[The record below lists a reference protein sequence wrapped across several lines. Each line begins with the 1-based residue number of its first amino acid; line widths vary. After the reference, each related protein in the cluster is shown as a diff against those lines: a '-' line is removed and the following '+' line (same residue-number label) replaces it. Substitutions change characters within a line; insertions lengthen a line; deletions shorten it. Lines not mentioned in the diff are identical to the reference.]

1 MGNGEEGR
9 LIVFQEMKYITV
21 SELNQQIKFQLEG
34 SFFHCLVEGEISNVI
49 RAQSGHIYF
58 NLKDANSMVRCVAW
72 RSNAMS
78 FNDFIENGAKVEIQ
92 GKLSLYVPRG
102 DYQLVIN
109 RLAPLGRGNLYLA
122 FEQLKE
128 KLQKEG
134 LFSPE
139 HKKLI
144 PQYPKK
150 IGIVTS
156 ANAAALQDVL
166 KVLKDHRPDIPY
178 EVYPTLVQGEEAAP
192 QIVKAIDRANHE
204 ANCDVLLVVRG
215 GGSIE
220 DLWCF
225 NDERVVRAIF
235 ASTIPVITG
244 IGHEVDT
251 TLSDFVSDL
260 RAPTPTA
267 AAKLSSISQQEIMQ
281 TLDRCEYQLTKLM
294 QNVIAEQEKALKER
308 IVKLSYLHPMQK
320 IKAQQAVLD
329 AKAERLQLLMQ
340 NAHQKQVVIFQNLEK
355 CLQIGLL
362 QRKQVQLTEQLTRS
376 AILLNKTMQG
386 QYQQLEKGLQ
396 QKALLLDS
404 LSPLKVLARGY
415 SVTQKDEH
423 GSLKAIQSV
432 EKLKIGDQL
441 VTRLSGGIIHSTV
454 TELQR
459 SKL

>member
-1 MGNGEEGR
+1 M
-9 LIVFQEMKYITV
+9 FQEMKYITV

-58 NLKDANSMVRCVAW
+58 NLKDANSMIRCVAW

-78 FNDFIENGAKVEIQ
+78 FNGFIENGAKVEIQ

-102 DYQLVIN
+102 DYQVVVN

-122 FEQLKE
+122 FEQLRE

-134 LFSPE
+134 LFNPE

-156 ANAAALQDVL
+156 PNAAALQDVL

-178 EVYPTLVQGEEAAP
+178 EVYPTLVQGIEAAP
-192 QIVKAIDRANHE
+192 QIVKAMERANYE

-244 IGHEVDT
+244 VGHEVDT
-251 TLSDFVSDL
+251 TLSDFVADL

-281 TLDRCEYQLTKLM
+281 TLDRCEYQLIQLM
-294 QNVIAEQEKALKER
+294 QNSMAAQEKALKER
-308 IVKLSYLHPMQK
+308 MVKLSYLHPMQK
-320 IKAQQAVLD
+320 IKEKQVSLD
-329 AKAERLQLLMQ
+329 AKAERLCSLMRTI
-340 NAHQKQVVIFQNLEK
+340 HQKNIAVFQNFEK
-355 CLQIGLL
+355 RLQIGLL
-362 QRKQVQLTEQLTRS
+362 TRKQIQLTEQLTRS
-376 AILLNKTMQG
+376 EVQLNKIMQG
-386 QYQQLEKGLQ
+386 QYQQLEKRLHNSV
-396 QKALLLDS
+396 LLLDS

-415 SVTQKDEH
+415 SVTQKNDE
-423 GSLKAIQSV
+423 GTLYAINSV
-432 EKLKIGDQL
+432 ESLTVGDQL
-441 VTRLSGGIIHSTV
+441 VTRLSDGVVRSAIID
-454 TELQR
+454 LQKTR
-459 SKL
+459 K

>member
-1 MGNGEEGR
+1 MLR
-9 LIVFQEMKYITV
+9 EMKYLSV
-21 SELNQQIKFQLEG
+21 SELNQQIKFQIEE

-58 NLKDANSMVRCVAW
+58 NLKDANSMIRCVAW
-72 RSNAMS
+72 RTNAMS
-78 FNDFIENGAKVEIQ
+78 FNNFIENGAKVEIQ

-122 FEQLKE
+122 FEQLRE

-134 LFSPE
+134 LFNPE

-156 ANAAALQDVL
+156 PNAAALQDVL

-178 EVYPTLVQGEEAAP
+178 EVYPTLVQGIDAAP
-192 QIVKAIDRANHE
+192 QIANAIEIANHE

-244 IGHEVDT
+244 VGHEVDT
-251 TLSDFVSDL
+251 TLSDFVADL

-281 TLDRCEYQLTKLM
+281 TLDRYEYQLTQLM
-294 QNVIAEQEKALKER
+294 QSMIALQEKALKER
-308 IVKLSYLHPMQK
+308 MVKLSYLHPLQK
-320 IKAQQAVLD
+320 IKEKQTVLD
-329 AKAERLQLLMQ
+329 TKSERLQLLMR
-340 NAHQKQVVIFQNLEK
+340 NIHQKHVVAFASLEK
-355 CLQIGLL
+355 RLQVGLL
-362 QRKQVQLTEQLTRS
+362 QRKQNQLTEQLSRS
-376 AILLNKTMQG
+376 AIALNKTMQG
-386 QYQQLEKGLQ
+386 QYQILEKNLQ

-415 SVTQKDEH
+415 SVTQKDEE
-423 GSLKAIQSV
+423 GDLKTIQSV
-432 EKLKIGDQL
+432 EKLNIGDQL
-441 VTRLSGGIIHSTV
+441 VTKLSSGVIHSTI
-454 TELQR
+454 TALQK
-459 SKL
+459 SK

>member
-1 MGNGEEGR
+1 M
-9 LIVFQEMKYITV
+9 LKEMKYLSV
-21 SELNQQIKFQLEG
+21 SELNHQIKFLLED

-58 NLKDANSMVRCVAW
+58 NLKDANSMIKCVAW

-102 DYQLVIN
+102 DYQIVVN

-122 FEQLKE
+122 FEQLRE

-134 LFSPE
+134 LFNPE

-156 ANAAALQDVL
+156 PNAAALQDVL

-178 EVYPTLVQGEEAAP
+178 EVYPTLVQGDEAAP
-192 QIVKAIDRANHE
+192 QIVKAIERANYE
-204 ANCDVLLVVRG
+204 ASCDVLLVVRG

-281 TLDRCEYQLTKLM
+281 TLDRYEYQLTQLM
-294 QNVIAEQEKALKER
+294 QNVIALQEKALKER
-308 IVKLSYLHPMQK
+308 MVKLSYLHPLQK
-320 IKAQQAVLD
+320 IKEKQVLLD
-329 AKAERLQLLMQ
+329 AKSERLQSLMRSI
-340 NAHQKQVVIFQNLEK
+340 HQRHIAKFESLEK
-355 CLQIGLL
+355 RLQIGLL
-362 QRKQVQLTEQLTRS
+362 QRKQVQLTEQLSRS
-376 AILLNKTMQG
+376 AITLNKAMQG
-386 QYQQLEKGLQ
+386 QYQQLEKSLQ

-415 SVTQKDEH
+415 SVTQKSEQGD
-423 GSLKAIQSV
+423 LQAVQSI
-432 EKLKIGDQL
+432 EQLTIGDQL

-454 TELQR
+454 TELQK
-459 SKL
+459 SKP

>member
-1 MGNGEEGR
+1 
-9 LIVFQEMKYITV
+9 MKYLSV
-21 SELNQQIKFQLEG
+21 SELNQQIKFQIEE

-58 NLKDANSMVRCVAW
+58 NLKDANSMIRCVAW
-72 RSNAMS
+72 RTNAMS

-122 FEQLKE
+122 FEQLRE

-134 LFSPE
+134 LFNPQ

-156 ANAAALQDVL
+156 PNAAALQDVL

-178 EVYPTLVQGEEAAP
+178 EVYPTLVQGIDAAP
-192 QIVKAIDRANHE
+192 QIAKAIEIANHE

-244 IGHEVDT
+244 VGHEVDT
-251 TLSDFVSDL
+251 TLSDFVADL

-281 TLDRCEYQLTKLM
+281 TLDRYEYQLTQLM
-294 QNVIAEQEKALKER
+294 QSVIALQEKALKER
-308 IVKLSYLHPMQK
+308 MVKLSYLHPLQK
-320 IKAQQAVLD
+320 IKEKQTVLD
-329 AKAERLQLLMQ
+329 TKSERLQLLMR
-340 NAHQKQVVIFQNLEK
+340 NIHQKHVVAFASLEK
-355 CLQIGLL
+355 RLQIGLL
-362 QRKQVQLTEQLTRS
+362 QRKQNQLTEQLSRS
-376 AILLNKTMQG
+376 AIALNKTMHG
-386 QYQQLEKGLQ
+386 QYQILEKNLQ

-415 SVTQKDEH
+415 SVTQKDEE
-423 GSLKAIQSV
+423 GDLKAIQSV
-432 EKLKIGDQL
+432 EKLNVGDQL
-441 VTRLSGGIIHSTV
+441 VTKLSSGVIHSTI
-454 TELQR
+454 TALQK
-459 SKL
+459 SK

>member
-78 FNDFIENGAKVEIQ
+78 FSDFIENGAKVEIQ

-192 QIVKAIDRANHE
+192 QIVKAIERANHE

-281 TLDRCEYQLTKLM
+281 TLDRYEYQLTKLM
-294 QNVIAEQEKALKER
+294 QNIIASQEKALKER
-308 IVKLSYLHPMQK
+308 MVKLSYLHPLQK
-320 IKAQQAVLD
+320 IKEKQASLD
-329 AKAERLQLLMQ
+329 AKSERLQSLMC
-340 NAHQKQVVIFQNLEK
+340 NIHQKHIAKFESLEK
-355 CLQIGLL
+355 RLQIGLL

-454 TELQR
+454 IELQR

>member
-1 MGNGEEGR
+1 M
-9 LIVFQEMKYITV
+9 LKDMKYLSV
-21 SELNQQIKFQLEG
+21 SELNHQIKFQLED

-58 NLKDANSMVRCVAW
+58 NLKDANSMIRCVAW

-78 FNDFIENGAKVEIQ
+78 FNNFIENGAKVEIQ

-122 FEQLKE
+122 FEQLRE

-134 LFSPE
+134 LFSLE

-144 PQYPKK
+144 AQYPQK

-156 ANAAALQDVL
+156 PNAAALQDVL

-178 EVYPTLVQGEEAAP
+178 EVYPTLVQGDEAAP
-192 QIVKAIDRANHE
+192 QIVKAIERANYE

-235 ASTIPVITG
+235 ASIIPVITG
-244 IGHEVDT
+244 VGHETDT
-251 TLSDFVSDL
+251 TLSDFVADL

-281 TLDRCEYQLTKLM
+281 TLDRHEYQFAQLM
-294 QNVIAEQEKALKER
+294 RNVIALQEKALKER
-308 IVKLSYLHPMQK
+308 MVKLSYLHPLQK
-320 IKAQQAVLD
+320 IKEKQTALD
-329 AKAERLQLLMQ
+329 AQSEKLQSLMHHI
-340 NAHQKQVVIFQNLEK
+340 HQKHIVTFQNLEK
-355 CLQIGLL
+355 RLQVGLL
-362 QRKQVQLTEQLTRS
+362 QRKQMQLTEQLSRS
-376 AILLNKTMQG
+376 AILLNKTMLG
-386 QYQQLEKGLQ
+386 QYQQLENNFQ
-396 QKALLLDS
+396 QKASLLDS

-415 SVTQKDEH
+415 SVTQIMKDQEELAIDSIH
-423 GSLKAIQSV
+423 DLQVDDEISTTMDQGKVFSKIIRIQSV
-432 EKLKIGDQL
+432 E
-441 VTRLSGGIIHSTV
+441 
-454 TELQR
+454 
-459 SKL
+459 

>member
-1 MGNGEEGR
+1 MLR
-9 LIVFQEMKYITV
+9 EMKYLSV
-21 SELNQQIKFQLEG
+21 SELNQQIKFQIEE

-58 NLKDANSMVRCVAW
+58 NLKDANSMIRCVAW
-72 RSNAMS
+72 RTNAMS
-78 FNDFIENGAKVEIQ
+78 FNDFIENGAMVEIQ

-122 FEQLKE
+122 FEQLRE

-134 LFSPE
+134 LFNPE

-156 ANAAALQDVL
+156 PNAAALQDVL

-178 EVYPTLVQGEEAAP
+178 EVYPTLVQGIDAAP
-192 QIVKAIDRANHE
+192 QIAKAIEIANHE

-251 TLSDFVSDL
+251 TLSDFVADL

-281 TLDRCEYQLTKLM
+281 TLDRYEYQLTQLM
-294 QNVIAEQEKALKER
+294 QSVIALQEKALKER
-308 IVKLSYLHPMQK
+308 MVKLSYLHPLQK
-320 IKAQQAVLD
+320 IKEKQTVLD
-329 AKAERLQLLMQ
+329 TKSERLQLLMR
-340 NAHQKQVVIFQNLEK
+340 NIHQKHVVAFASLEK
-355 CLQIGLL
+355 RLQVGLL
-362 QRKQVQLTEQLTRS
+362 QRKQNQLTEQLSRS
-376 AILLNKTMQG
+376 VIALNKTMLG
-386 QYQQLEKGLQ
+386 QYQMLEKSLQ

-415 SVTQKDEH
+415 SVTQKDEE
-423 GSLKAIQSV
+423 GDLKAIQSV
-432 EKLKIGDQL
+432 EKLNVGDQL
-441 VTRLSGGIIHSTV
+441 VTKLSSGVIHSTI
-454 TELQR
+454 TALQK
-459 SKL
+459 SK

>member
-1 MGNGEEGR
+1 
-9 LIVFQEMKYITV
+9 MKYLSV
-21 SELNQQIKFQLEG
+21 SELNQQIKFQIEE

-58 NLKDANSMVRCVAW
+58 NLKDANSMIRCVAW
-72 RSNAMS
+72 RTNAMS

-122 FEQLKE
+122 FEQLRE

-134 LFSPE
+134 LFNLE

-144 PQYPKK
+144 AQYPQK

-156 ANAAALQDVL
+156 PNAAALQDVL

-178 EVYPTLVQGEEAAP
+178 EVYPTLVQGIDAAP
-192 QIVKAIDRANHE
+192 QIAKAIETANHE

-244 IGHEVDT
+244 VGHEVDT
-251 TLSDFVSDL
+251 TLSDFVADL

-281 TLDRCEYQLTKLM
+281 TLDRYEYQLTQLM
-294 QNVIAEQEKALKER
+294 QSVIALQEKALKER
-308 IVKLSYLHPMQK
+308 MVKLSYLHPLQK
-320 IKAQQAVLD
+320 IKEKQTVLD
-329 AKAERLQLLMQ
+329 TKSERLQLLMR
-340 NAHQKQVVIFQNLEK
+340 NIHQKHVVAFASLEK
-355 CLQIGLL
+355 RLQVGLF
-362 QRKQVQLTEQLTRS
+362 QRKQNQLTERLSRS
-376 AILLNKTMQG
+376 AIALNKTMQG
-386 QYQQLEKGLQ
+386 QYQILEKSLQ

-415 SVTQKDEH
+415 SVTQKDEE
-423 GSLKAIQSV
+423 GDLKTIQSF
-432 EKLKIGDQL
+432 EKLNVGDQL
-441 VTRLSGGIIHSTV
+441 VTKLSSGVIHSTI
-454 TELQR
+454 TALQK
-459 SKL
+459 SK

>member
-58 NLKDANSMVRCVAW
+58 NLKDANSMIRCVAW

-192 QIVKAIDRANHE
+192 QIVKAIERANHE

-281 TLDRCEYQLTKLM
+281 TLDRYEYQLMQLM
-294 QNVIAEQEKALKER
+294 QNIIASQEKALKER
-308 IVKLSYLHPMQK
+308 MVKLSYLHPLQK
-320 IKAQQAVLD
+320 IKEKQASLD
-329 AKAERLQLLMQ
+329 AKSERLQSLMR
-340 NAHQKQVVIFQNLEK
+340 NIHQKHIAKFESLEK
-355 CLQIGLL
+355 RLQVGLL
-362 QRKQVQLTEQLTRS
+362 QRKQVQLTEQLARS

-454 TELQR
+454 IELQR

>member
-1 MGNGEEGR
+1 MLR
-9 LIVFQEMKYITV
+9 EMKYLSV
-21 SELNQQIKFQLEG
+21 SELNQQIKFQIEE

-58 NLKDANSMVRCVAW
+58 NLKDANSMIRCVAW
-72 RSNAMS
+72 RTNAMS

-122 FEQLKE
+122 FEQLRE

-134 LFSPE
+134 LFNPE

-156 ANAAALQDVL
+156 PNAAALQDVL

-178 EVYPTLVQGEEAAP
+178 EVYPTLVQGIDAAP
-192 QIVKAIDRANHE
+192 QIAKAIETANHE

-244 IGHEVDT
+244 VGHEVDT
-251 TLSDFVSDL
+251 TLSDFVADL

-281 TLDRCEYQLTKLM
+281 TLDRYEYQLTQLM
-294 QNVIAEQEKALKER
+294 QSVIALQEKALKER
-308 IVKLSYLHPMQK
+308 MVKLSYLHPLQK
-320 IKAQQAVLD
+320 IKEKQTVLD
-329 AKAERLQLLMQ
+329 TKSERLQLLMR
-340 NAHQKQVVIFQNLEK
+340 NIHQKHVVAFASLEK
-355 CLQIGLL
+355 RLQVGLF
-362 QRKQVQLTEQLTRS
+362 QRKQNQLTERLSRS
-376 AILLNKTMQG
+376 AIALNKTMQG
-386 QYQQLEKGLQ
+386 QYQILEKSLQ

-415 SVTQKDEH
+415 SVTQKDEE
-423 GSLKAIQSV
+423 GDLKTIQSF
-432 EKLKIGDQL
+432 EKLNVGDQL
-441 VTRLSGGIIHSTV
+441 VTKLSSGVIHSTI
-454 TELQR
+454 TALQK
-459 SKL
+459 SK

>member
-1 MGNGEEGR
+1 
-9 LIVFQEMKYITV
+9 MKYLSV
-21 SELNQQIKFQLEG
+21 SELNQQIKFQIEE

-58 NLKDANSMVRCVAW
+58 NLKDANSMIRCVAW
-72 RSNAMS
+72 RTNAMS
-78 FNDFIENGAKVEIQ
+78 FNNFIENGAKVEIQ

-122 FEQLKE
+122 FEQLRE

-134 LFSPE
+134 LFNPE

-156 ANAAALQDVL
+156 PNAAALQDVL

-178 EVYPTLVQGEEAAP
+178 EVYPTLVQGIDAAP
-192 QIVKAIDRANHE
+192 QIAKAIETANHE

-244 IGHEVDT
+244 VGHEVDT
-251 TLSDFVSDL
+251 TLSDFVADL

-281 TLDRCEYQLTKLM
+281 TLDRYEYQLTQLM
-294 QNVIAEQEKALKER
+294 QSMIALQEKALKER
-308 IVKLSYLHPMQK
+308 MVKLSYLHPLQK
-320 IKAQQAVLD
+320 IKEKQTVLD
-329 AKAERLQLLMQ
+329 TKSERLQLLMR
-340 NAHQKQVVIFQNLEK
+340 NIHQKHVVAFASLEK
-355 CLQIGLL
+355 RLQVGLL
-362 QRKQVQLTEQLTRS
+362 QRKQNQLTEQLSRS
-376 AILLNKTMQG
+376 AIALNKTMQG
-386 QYQQLEKGLQ
+386 QYQILEKNLQ

-415 SVTQKDEH
+415 SVTQKEEEGD
-423 GSLKAIQSV
+423 LKTIQSV
-432 EKLKIGDQL
+432 EKLNIGDQL
-441 VTRLSGGIIHSTV
+441 VTKLSSGVIHSTI
-454 TELQR
+454 TALQK
-459 SKL
+459 SK

>member
-1 MGNGEEGR
+1 M
-9 LIVFQEMKYITV
+9 FQEMKYITV

-58 NLKDANSMVRCVAW
+58 NLKDANSMIRCVAW
-72 RSNAMS
+72 RTNAMS

-122 FEQLKE
+122 FEQLRE

-134 LFSPE
+134 LFNPE

-156 ANAAALQDVL
+156 PNAAALQDVL

-192 QIVKAIDRANHE
+192 QIVKAIERANHE
-204 ANCDVLLVVRG
+204 ANCDVLLVIRG

-235 ASTIPVITG
+235 ASIIPVITG
-244 IGHEVDT
+244 VGHEVDT
-251 TLSDFVSDL
+251 TLSDFVADL

-281 TLDRCEYQLTKLM
+281 TLDRYEYQLTQLM
-294 QNVIAEQEKALKER
+294 QNVIALQEKALKER
-308 IVKLSYLHPMQK
+308 MVKLSYLHPLQK
-320 IKAQQAVLD
+320 IKEKQVLLD
-329 AKAERLQLLMQ
+329 AKSERLQSLMR
-340 NAHQKQVVIFQNLEK
+340 NIHQKNVAKLESLEK
-355 CLQIGLL
+355 RLQVSLL
-362 QRKQVQLTEQLTRS
+362 QRKQAQLMEQLSRS
-376 AILLNKTMQG
+376 SIALNKVMHG
-386 QYQQLEKGLQ
+386 QYQMLEKSLQ

-415 SVTQKDEH
+415 SVTQKDVQ
-423 GSLKAIQSV
+423 GDLKAIQSV
-432 EKLKIGDQL
+432 EKLNIGDQL

-454 TELQR
+454 TELQKPK
-459 SKL
+459 S

>member
-21 SELNQQIKFQLEG
+21 SELNHQIKFQLED

-58 NLKDANSMVRCVAW
+58 NLKDANSMIKCVAW
-72 RSNAMS
+72 RSNSMS

-102 DYQLVIN
+102 DYQIVVN

-122 FEQLKE
+122 FEQLRE

-134 LFSPE
+134 LFNPE

-156 ANAAALQDVL
+156 PNAAALQDVL

-178 EVYPTLVQGEEAAP
+178 EVYPTLVQGDEAAP
-192 QIVKAIDRANHE
+192 QIVKAIERANHE
-204 ANCDVLLVVRG
+204 ASCDVLLVVRG

-235 ASTIPVITG
+235 ASAIPVITG
-244 IGHEVDT
+244 VGHEVDT
-251 TLSDFVSDL
+251 TLSDFVADL

-281 TLDRCEYQLTKLM
+281 TLDRYEYQFTQLM
-294 QNVIAEQEKALKER
+294 QNMIALQEKSLKER
-308 IVKLSYLHPMQK
+308 IMKLSYLHPMQK
-320 IKAQQAVLD
+320 IKEKQVSLD
-329 AKAERLQLLMQ
+329 AKSERLQLLMQ
-340 NAHQKQVVIFQNLEK
+340 SIRQNYVLKFESLEK
-355 CLQIGLL
+355 RLQVGLL
-362 QRKQVQLTEQLTRS
+362 QRQQIQLTEQLARS
-376 AILLNKTMQG
+376 TILLNKTMQG

-415 SVTQKDEH
+415 SVTQKNEKGD
-423 GSLKAIQSV
+423 LKAIQSV
-432 EKLKIGDQL
+432 EQLNIGDEL
-441 VTRLSGGIIHSTV
+441 VTKLSGGMVHSTV
-454 TELQR
+454 TAVQKSE
-459 SKL
+459 K

>member
-1 MGNGEEGR
+1 MLR
-9 LIVFQEMKYITV
+9 EMKYLSV
-21 SELNQQIKFQLEG
+21 SELNQQIKFQIEE

-58 NLKDANSMVRCVAW
+58 NLKDANSMIRCVAW
-72 RSNAMS
+72 RTNAMS

-122 FEQLKE
+122 FEQLRE

-134 LFSPE
+134 LFNSE

-156 ANAAALQDVL
+156 PNAAALQDVL

-178 EVYPTLVQGEEAAP
+178 EVYPTLVQGIDAAP
-192 QIVKAIDRANHE
+192 QIAKAIEAANHE

-251 TLSDFVSDL
+251 TLSDFVADL

-267 AAKLSSISQQEIMQ
+267 VAKLSSISQQEIMQ
-281 TLDRCEYQLTKLM
+281 TLDRYEYQLTQLM
-294 QNVIAEQEKALKER
+294 QSVIALQEKALKER
-308 IVKLSYLHPMQK
+308 MVKLSYLHPLQK
-320 IKAQQAVLD
+320 IKEKQTVLD
-329 AKAERLQLLMQ
+329 AKSERLQLLMR
-340 NAHQKQVVIFQNLEK
+340 NIHQKHVMTFASLEK
-355 CLQIGLL
+355 RLQVGLL
-362 QRKQVQLTEQLTRS
+362 QRKQNQLTEQLSRS
-376 AILLNKTMQG
+376 AIALNKTMLG
-386 QYQQLEKGLQ
+386 QYQMLEKSLQ

-415 SVTQKDEH
+415 SVTQKDEE
-423 GSLKAIQSV
+423 GDLKAIQSV
-432 EKLKIGDQL
+432 EKLNVGDQL
-441 VTRLSGGIIHSTV
+441 VTKLSSGVIHSTI
-454 TELQR
+454 TALQK
-459 SKL
+459 SK

>member
-1 MGNGEEGR
+1 MLR
-9 LIVFQEMKYITV
+9 EMKYLSV
-21 SELNQQIKFQLEG
+21 SELNQQIKFQIEE

-58 NLKDANSMVRCVAW
+58 NLKDANSMIRCVAW
-72 RSNAMS
+72 RTNAMS

-122 FEQLKE
+122 FEQLRE

-134 LFSPE
+134 LFNPE
-139 HKKLI
+139 HKKVI

-156 ANAAALQDVL
+156 PNAAALQDVL

-178 EVYPTLVQGEEAAP
+178 EVYPTLVQGIDAAP
-192 QIVKAIDRANHE
+192 QIANAIEIANMD

-225 NDERVVRAIF
+225 NDEGVVRAIF

-244 IGHEVDT
+244 VGHEVDT
-251 TLSDFVSDL
+251 TLSDFVADL

-281 TLDRCEYQLTKLM
+281 TLDRYEYQLTQLM
-294 QNVIAEQEKALKER
+294 QSMIALQEKALKER
-308 IVKLSYLHPMQK
+308 MVKLSYLHPLQK
-320 IKAQQAVLD
+320 IKEKQTVLD
-329 AKAERLQLLMQ
+329 AKSERLQLLMR
-340 NAHQKQVVIFQNLEK
+340 NIYQKHVVTFASLEK
-355 CLQIGLL
+355 RLQIGLL
-362 QRKQVQLTEQLTRS
+362 QRKQNQLTEQLSRS
-376 AILLNKTMQG
+376 VIALNKTMHG
-386 QYQQLEKGLQ
+386 QYQILEKNLQ

-415 SVTQKDEH
+415 SVTQKDEE
-423 GSLKAIQSV
+423 GDLKAIQSV
-432 EKLKIGDQL
+432 EKLNVGDQL
-441 VTRLSGGIIHSTV
+441 VTKLSSGVIHSTI
-454 TELQR
+454 TALQK
-459 SKL
+459 SK

>member
-1 MGNGEEGR
+1 MLR
-9 LIVFQEMKYITV
+9 EMKYLSV
-21 SELNQQIKFQLEG
+21 SELNQQIKFQIEE

-58 NLKDANSMVRCVAW
+58 NLKDANSMIRCVAW
-72 RSNAMS
+72 RTNAMS

-122 FEQLKE
+122 FEQLRE

-134 LFSPE
+134 LFNPE

-156 ANAAALQDVL
+156 PNAAALQDVL

-178 EVYPTLVQGEEAAP
+178 EVYPTLVQGIDAAP
-192 QIVKAIDRANHE
+192 QIAKAIEIANHE

-244 IGHEVDT
+244 VGHEVDT
-251 TLSDFVSDL
+251 TLSDFVADL

-281 TLDRCEYQLTKLM
+281 TLDRYEYQLTQLM
-294 QNVIAEQEKALKER
+294 QSVIALQEKALKER
-308 IVKLSYLHPMQK
+308 MVKLSYLHPLQK
-320 IKAQQAVLD
+320 IKEKQTVLD
-329 AKAERLQLLMQ
+329 TKSERLQLLMR
-340 NAHQKQVVIFQNLEK
+340 NIHQKHVVAFASLEK
-355 CLQIGLL
+355 RLQVGLL
-362 QRKQVQLTEQLTRS
+362 QRKQNQLTEQLSRS
-376 AILLNKTMQG
+376 AIALNKTMLG
-386 QYQQLEKGLQ
+386 QYQMLEKSLQ

-415 SVTQKDEH
+415 SVTQKDEQ
-423 GSLKAIQSV
+423 GDLKAIQSV
-432 EKLKIGDQL
+432 EKLNVGDQL
-441 VTRLSGGIIHSTV
+441 VTKLSIGVIHSTI
-454 TELQR
+454 TALQK
-459 SKL
+459 SK

>member
-1 MGNGEEGR
+1 VGTGEEGR
-9 LIVFQEMKYITV
+9 LIVLKEMKYLSV
-21 SELNQQIKFQLEG
+21 SELNHQIKFQLED

-58 NLKDANSMVRCVAW
+58 NLKDANSMIKCVAW

-102 DYQLVIN
+102 DYQIVVN

-122 FEQLKE
+122 FEQLRE

-134 LFSPE
+134 LFNPE

-156 ANAAALQDVL
+156 PNAAALQDVL

-178 EVYPTLVQGEEAAP
+178 EIYPTLVQGDEAAP
-192 QIVKAIDRANHE
+192 QIVKAIERANHE
-204 ANCDVLLVVRG
+204 ASCDVLLVVRG

-244 IGHEVDT
+244 VGHEVDT
-251 TLSDFVSDL
+251 TLSDFVADL

-281 TLDRCEYQLTKLM
+281 TLDRYEYQLTQLM
-294 QNVIAEQEKALKER
+294 QNVIALQEKALKER
-308 IVKLSYLHPMQK
+308 MMKLSYLHPMQK
-320 IKAQQAVLD
+320 IKEKQVSLD
-329 AKAERLQLLMQ
+329 AKSERLQLLMRNIQ
-340 NAHQKQVVIFQNLEK
+340 QKHVAKFESLEK
-355 CLQIGLL
+355 RLQIGLL
-362 QRKQVQLTEQLTRS
+362 QRKQNQLTEQLTRS
-376 AILLNKTMQG
+376 AILLNKARQW
-386 QYQQLEKGLQ
+386 QYLQLEKGLQ

-415 SVTQKDEH
+415 SVTQKNDK
-423 GSLKAIQSV
+423 GVLKSLQSI
-432 EKLKIGDQL
+432 EQLNIGDEL
-441 VTRLSGGIIHSTV
+441 VTKLSGGIIHSTV
-454 TELQR
+454 TELQK
-459 SKL
+459 SKP

>member
-1 MGNGEEGR
+1 MHK
-9 LIVFQEMKYITV
+9 EMKYLSV
-21 SELNQQIKFQLEG
+21 SELNHQIKFQLED

-58 NLKDANSMVRCVAW
+58 NLKDANSMIKCVAW

-102 DYQLVIN
+102 DYQIVVN

-122 FEQLKE
+122 FEQLRE

-134 LFSPE
+134 LFNTE

-156 ANAAALQDVL
+156 PNAAALQDVL

-178 EVYPTLVQGEEAAP
+178 EVYPTLVQGDEAAP
-192 QIVKAIDRANHE
+192 QIVKAIERANYE

-235 ASTIPVITG
+235 VSAIPMITG

-251 TLSDFVSDL
+251 TLSDFVADL

-281 TLDRCEYQLTKLM
+281 TLDRYEYQLTKLM
-294 QNVIAEQEKALKER
+294 QSVIASQEKALKER
-308 IVKLSYLHPMQK
+308 MMKLSYLHPLQK
-320 IKAQQAVLD
+320 IKEKQTSLD
-329 AKAERLQLLMQ
+329 AKSERLQLLMR
-340 NAHQKQVVIFQNLEK
+340 NIHQKHVVMFQNLEK
-355 CLQIGLL
+355 RLQVGLL
-362 QRKQVQLTEQLTRS
+362 QRQQIQLTEQLTRS

-415 SVTQKDEH
+415 SVTQKNDK
-423 GSLKAIQSV
+423 GALSAIQSV
-432 EKLKIGDQL
+432 EQLNIGDEL
-441 VTRLSGGIIHSTV
+441 VTKLSGGMIHSTV
-454 TELQR
+454 TVVQNLKNR
-459 SKL
+459 

>member
-1 MGNGEEGR
+1 M
-9 LIVFQEMKYITV
+9 FQEMKYITV

-58 NLKDANSMVRCVAW
+58 NLKDNNSVIRCVAW
-72 RSNAMS
+72 RTNAMS
-78 FNDFIENGAKVEIQ
+78 FNEFIDNGAKVEIQ

-102 DYQLVIN
+102 DYQIVVN

-122 FEQLKE
+122 FEQLRE
-128 KLQKEG
+128 KLHKEG
-134 LFSPE
+134 LFNPE
-139 HKKLI
+139 YKKPVL
-144 PQYPKK
+144 QYPKK

-156 ANAAALQDVL
+156 PNAAALQDVL

-178 EVYPTLVQGEEAAP
+178 EVYPTLVQGVDAAP
-192 QIVKAIDRANHE
+192 QIAKAIEKANDD
-204 ANCDVLLVVRG
+204 ACCDVLLVVRG

-244 IGHEVDT
+244 VGHEVDT
-251 TLSDFVSDL
+251 TLSDFVADL

-281 TLDRCEYQLTKLM
+281 TLDRYDYQLNQLM
-294 QNVIAEQEKALKER
+294 QSAIALQEKALKER
-308 IVKLSYLHPMQK
+308 MVKLSYLHPLQK
-320 IKAQQAVLD
+320 IKEKQTILD
-329 AKAERLQLLMQ
+329 AKSERLQTLMH
-340 NAHQKQVVIFQNLEK
+340 NIHQKHVVTFMNLEK
-355 CLQIGLL
+355 RLQIGLL
-362 QRKQVQLTEQLTRS
+362 QRKQMHLEEQLSRS

-386 QYQQLEKGLQ
+386 QYQMLEKNLQ
-396 QKALLLDS
+396 QKTLLLDS

-415 SVTQKDEH
+415 SVTQKDEQ
-423 GSLKAIQSV
+423 GDLTAIQSV
-432 EKLKIGDQL
+432 KQLKIGQQL
-441 VTRLSGGIIHSTV
+441 VTTLSGGVVHSTV
-454 TELQR
+454 SEIQSTE
-459 SKL
+459 K

>member
-1 MGNGEEGR
+1 MLR
-9 LIVFQEMKYITV
+9 EMKYLSV
-21 SELNQQIKFQLEG
+21 SELNQQIKFQIEE

-58 NLKDANSMVRCVAW
+58 NLKDANSMIRCVAW
-72 RSNAMS
+72 RTNAMS

-122 FEQLKE
+122 FEQLRE

-134 LFSPE
+134 LFNPE

-156 ANAAALQDVL
+156 PNAAALQDVL

-178 EVYPTLVQGEEAAP
+178 EVYPTLVQGIDAAP
-192 QIVKAIDRANHE
+192 QIAKAIETANHE

-244 IGHEVDT
+244 VGHEVDT
-251 TLSDFVSDL
+251 TLSDFVADL

-281 TLDRCEYQLTKLM
+281 TLDRYEYQLTQLM
-294 QNVIAEQEKALKER
+294 QSVIALQEKALKER
-308 IVKLSYLHPMQK
+308 MVKLSYLHPLQK
-320 IKAQQAVLD
+320 IKEKQTVLD
-329 AKAERLQLLMQ
+329 AKSERLQLLMR
-340 NAHQKQVVIFQNLEK
+340 NIHQKHVVAFASLEK
-355 CLQIGLL
+355 RLQVGLF
-362 QRKQVQLTEQLTRS
+362 QRKQNQLTERLSRS
-376 AILLNKTMQG
+376 AIALNKTMQG
-386 QYQQLEKGLQ
+386 QYQILEKSLQ

-415 SVTQKDEH
+415 SVTQKDEE
-423 GSLKAIQSV
+423 GDLKTIQSF
-432 EKLKIGDQL
+432 EKLNVGDQL
-441 VTRLSGGIIHSTV
+441 VTKLSSGVIHSTI
-454 TELQR
+454 TALQK
-459 SKL
+459 SK

>member
-1 MGNGEEGR
+1 
-9 LIVFQEMKYITV
+9 MKYITV

-58 NLKDANSMVRCVAW
+58 NLKDENSMIRCVAW
-72 RSNAMS
+72 RSNAMH
-78 FNDFIENGAKVEIQ
+78 FNEFIENGAKVEIQ

-109 RLAPLGRGNLYLA
+109 RLAPLGRGNLYVA
-122 FEQLKE
+122 FEQLRE
-128 KLQKEG
+128 KLHKEG
-134 LFSPE
+134 LFNPE

-156 ANAAALQDVL
+156 PNAAALQDVL

-178 EVYPTLVQGEEAAP
+178 EVYPTLVQGFDAAP
-192 QIVKAIDRANHE
+192 QIAKAIERANDV

-235 ASTIPVITG
+235 ASRVPVITG

-251 TLSDFVSDL
+251 TLSDFVADL

-267 AAKLSSISQQEIMQ
+267 AAKLSSVSQQEIMQ
-281 TLDRCEYQLTKLM
+281 TLDRHEYQLM
-294 QNVIAEQEKALKER
+294 QLIQNMMALQEKALKER
-308 IVKLSYLHPMQK
+308 MVKLSYLHPVQK
-320 IKAQQAVLD
+320 IKEKQSVLD
-329 AKAERLQLLMQ
+329 AKADRLNLLMRAIHQQSIVKFEHLEKRLQ
-340 NAHQKQVVIFQNLEK
+340 V
-355 CLQIGLL
+355 GLL
-362 QRKQVQLTEQLTRS
+362 QRKQKLLTEHLSRS
-376 AILLNKTMQG
+376 AIVLNQMMQG
-386 QYQQLEKGLQ
+386 QYQVLEKELQ

-415 SVTQKDEH
+415 SVTQKDEK
-423 GSLKAIQSV
+423 GDLSAIQSV
-432 EKLKIGDQL
+432 EKLKVGDQI
-441 VTRLSGGIIHSTV
+441 VTRLSGGVIHSTV
-454 TELQR
+454 TAIQ
-459 SKL
+459 KPQ

>member
-1 MGNGEEGR
+1 M
-9 LIVFQEMKYITV
+9 FQEMKYITV

-58 NLKDANSMVRCVAW
+58 NLKDANSMIRCVAW
-72 RSNAMS
+72 RTNAMS

-122 FEQLKE
+122 FEQLRE

-134 LFSPE
+134 LFNPE

-150 IGIVTS
+150 IGIITS
-156 ANAAALQDVL
+156 PNAAALQDVL

-192 QIVKAIDRANHE
+192 QIVKAIERANHE

-235 ASTIPVITG
+235 ASIIPVITG
-244 IGHEVDT
+244 VGHEVDT
-251 TLSDFVSDL
+251 TLSDFVADL

-281 TLDRCEYQLTKLM
+281 TLDRCEYQLMQLM
-294 QNVIAEQEKALKER
+294 QNIIASQEKALKER
-308 IVKLSYLHPMQK
+308 MVKLSYLHPLQK
-320 IKAQQAVLD
+320 IKEKQVSLD
-329 AKAERLQLLMQ
+329 AKSERLQSLMR
-340 NAHQKQVVIFQNLEK
+340 NIHQKYVAKFESLEK
-355 CLQIGLL
+355 RLQVSLL
-362 QRKQVQLTEQLTRS
+362 QRKQAQLMEQLSRS
-376 AILLNKTMQG
+376 SITLNKVMHG
-386 QYQQLEKGLQ
+386 QYQMLEKSLQ

-415 SVTQKDEH
+415 SVTQKDVQ
-423 GSLKAIQSV
+423 GDLKAIQSV
-432 EKLKIGDQL
+432 EKLNIGDQL

-454 TELQR
+454 TELQKPK
-459 SKL
+459 S